1 MLRPDGR
8 GIERV
13 YLHRAPVDMRK
24 QMDGLS
30 LLARDVMRQDP
41 MSGALFA
48 FTNARRNKLKL
59 LLWERNGFIVW
70 YKRLERERFHW
81 PRHADEAVVS
91 LSVEQLN
98 WLRDGYDVWRM
109 KPHEALQF
117 SVLS

>member
-30 LLARDVMRQDP
+30 LLAQDVMRQDP

-48 FTNARRNKLKL
+48 FTNAR
-59 LLWERNGFIVW
+59 GD
-70 YKRLERERFHW
+70 H
-81 PRHADEAVVS
+81 VS
-91 LSVEQLN
+91 LCISPIRYLAV
-98 WLRDGYDVWRM
+98 
-109 KPHEALQF
+109 
-117 SVLS
+117 